1 MTLYEKI
8 VAEVKVIEAELGA
21 DLSKLEAKF
30 KDLFEHHASVDM
42 GKTADIV
49 LATPAVVAPAVDVT
63 PVNIAP
69 APIIPVV
76 VEPVVVAPAPVAS
89 PAEVTQPVT
98 TTVAPVTTTAA
109 PV

>member
-1 MTLYEKI
+1 MTTLWEKI
-8 VAEVKVIEAELGA
+8 QAEIAVIESELKV
-21 DLSKLEAKF
+21 DLSKVEAKF

-49 LATPAVVAPAVDVT
+49 LATPAPAVDAT
-63 PVNIAP
+63 PVDIAP

-98 TTVAPVTTTAA
+98 TTVAPVTTTTAA
-109 PV
+109 V